1 MHVLI
6 TRPEGD
12 GETLKRQVE
21 QLGYRATLA
30 PLIDIV
36 PESIPLAAL
45 TGATALIVTSRN
57 ALKALAASGLLE
69 SATALPIYVVGP
81 GTAAMARDL
90 GFKEV
95 VEGPGTGADLVPI
108 LSAAWQRKG
117 GTFVHLGSNVLAFDL
132 KAALA
137 AEGVNIRTQTV
148 YRATPVQSLG
158 PDVLEALGR
167 RDIDAVILMSPKT
180 AQAWVRVTAAD
191 SAVNSAISGMTYLC
205 ISDAVA
211 AVLRAGRAAENLLVA
226 ARPNLEEMLALMKR
240 LAAHSGT
247 E

>member
-81 GTAAMARDL
+81 GTAAMARQL

-108 LSAAWQRKG
+108 LSAAWKRKG

-137 AEGVNIRTQTV
+137 AEGVNIRPQTV

-158 PDVLEALGR
+158 PDVLEALR
-167 RDIDAVILMSPKT
+167 RRVIDAVILMSPKT
-180 AQAWVRVTAAD
+180 AQTWVRVTAD

-211 AVLRAGRAAENLLVA
+211 AVLRAGRAAVNILVA